1 MEAPAEDCCAASAAS
16 AAAARVEAIYADL
29 PGGYDVDKEAA
40 LYNDSLTYGEMATS
54 DLALLVQRVR
64 FLPESLFLR
73 GVCASDSPRV
83 SRRCRATH
91 GSTSWTSG
99 PASASSY

>member
-1 MEAPAEDCCAASAAS
+1 MKELAPAESAADGVRAAS
-16 AAAARVEAIYADL
+16 AAAAAVEALYADL

-64 FLPESLFLR
+64 GRPRAAQVRR
-73 GVCASDSPRV
+73 G
-83 SRRCRATH
+83 
-91 GSTSWTSG
+91 
-99 PASASSY
+99 